1 MRIHINRE
9 PVESPSPTTGKELY
23 KLGSIEENSLLFREV
38 QGDAKD
44 VEVSKSDQILELI
57 EDEHFY
63 SAHEVTVIV
72 NAKPKLVTPRRL
84 TFAQVVELA
93 FQQLPSG
100 PNVLFTITYRNG
112 PTKNPSGSL
121 LEGQAVK
128 IQDQMIFNVT
138 STDKS

>member
-9 PVESPSPTTGKELY
+9 PQESPNPTTGKALY
-23 KLGSIEENSLLFREV
+23 KLGGVGELFLLFREV
-38 QGDAKD
+38 QGDAED
-44 VEVSKSDQILELI
+44 VEVARSDDQIELI

-72 NAKPKLVTPRRL
+72 NGKPKTVTQHRL
-84 TFAQVVELA
+84 TFAEVVALA
-93 FQQLPSG
+93 FAQTPTG
-100 PNVLFTITYRNG
+100 ANILFTITYRDG
-112 PTKNPSGSL
+112 PPKNPSGTL
-121 LEGQAVK
+121 LEGQGVR